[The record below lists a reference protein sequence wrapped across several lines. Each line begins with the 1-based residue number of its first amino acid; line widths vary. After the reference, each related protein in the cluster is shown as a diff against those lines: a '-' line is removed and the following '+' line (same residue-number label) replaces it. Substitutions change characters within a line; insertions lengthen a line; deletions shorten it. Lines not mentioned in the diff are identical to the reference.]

1 MLSSGYFR
9 QRRDE
14 YRAVLSRGGEP
25 LDQCRIDVRR
35 LPLRVAGEDATE
47 YIPYAVHSDM
57 AGIFSA
63 SVRGLY
69 EYMVRYLIEGTRV
82 SAHRLP
88 QPDAVSRAMI
98 QHLRKAH
105 PHFPVHLLHHWCAD
119 ERGGAGLYRA
129 VTGLWQQA
137 WKQDQADKAPWMAA
151 LNILILKI
159 IRAAIAQ
166 LPDEHAKDADEVMTR
181 VLGGM
186 YAWSLRGFIKRN
198 MQENPETA
206 RILGVESMTIPVT
219 PIAFFYRQPADA
231 LIGDARHVIIAYGL
245 EPELIPRLRELQ
257 APRDSGDKADALTRI
272 GREGMGDHL
281 LKRSWMRLSLRDLV
295 EKSGQGVWMRWA
307 LDARLLDRLMANPGK
322 AGKDMVEA
330 LRPLRNHSFAEWLLT
345 QIEGGRKAEKS
356 EPWRHDEITLNA
368 FEVFDRDVQAEAARR
383 RAERRWLDKRAG
395 LVGHSRGA
403 EADHALELA
412 YGEGKIAFLQP
423 DFKQSLHGGKA
434 CSQKHACLSVAWP
447 DYLTAMDVMCGADM
461 QSFLEQSFLAGV
473 LHTLEDMDGVFVD
486 EFGASGCL
494 LRGPANSLVQTGVEL
509 RRQFRD
515 WYQGRAEPG
524 REDHMPSVP
533 MCMAMDGD
541 WRIVRK
547 RHEKLGECRIVFSPG
562 LAQAVSGVSR
572 DSGGRRSP
580 DGADDAA
587 GPLSLGDVC
596 VETLETGAGQKIQA
610 LYNHGLAIT
619 APALAELTTALRR
632 KAGVHK
638 YHVDRVSAEAVLR
651 GFRLPEE
658 DLDFIAIESENGEDK
673 APMLIVHVGKPCMGG
688 VDVDIYE
695 VLDPGSKAARMIV
708 SEGLSRWT
716 PL

>member
-14 YRAVLSRGGEP
+14 YRAVLDRGEEP
-25 LDQCRIDVRR
+25 SAQCRIDVRQM
-35 LPLRVAGEDATE
+35 PLRVAGEDATE
-47 YIPYAVHSDM
+47 YIPYAVHSDI
-57 AGIFSA
+57 AGIFSG

-69 EYMVRYLIEGTRV
+69 EYMVRYMIEGTRV

-137 WKQDQADKAPWMAA
+137 WKQDQIDKTPWMAA
-151 LNILILKI
+151 TNILILKI
-159 IRAAIAQ
+159 IRAAIAH
-166 LPDEHAKDADEVMTR
+166 LPDEHAQDADEVMTR

-186 YAWSLRGFIKRN
+186 YAWSLREFMQRN

-206 RILGVESMTIPVT
+206 CISTVESVLIPVT

-231 LIGDARHVIIAYGL
+231 LIGDTRHVIIAYGL
-245 EPELIPRLRELQ
+245 EPDLIPRLRELETS
-257 APRDSGDKADALTRI
+257 RDSVDKAGALALL
-272 GREGMGDHL
+272 GRERMGDHL
-281 LKRSWMRLSLRDLV
+281 LKRSWMRLSLRDLA

-307 LDARLLDRLMANPGK
+307 LDARLLDRLMANPEK
-322 AGKDMVEA
+322 AGKDMAEA
-330 LRPLRNHSFAEWLLT
+330 LQPLRSHSFAEWLLA
-345 QIEGGRKAEKS
+345 QIEGGRKAEKLS
-356 EPWRHDEITLNA
+356 PWRHDEITLNA
-368 FEVFDRDVQAEAARR
+368 FGVFDRDIRVEAARR
-383 RAERRWLDKRAG
+383 QAERRWLDKRSG

-412 YGEGKIAFLQP
+412 YREGKIAFLQS
-423 DFKQSLHGGKA
+423 DSSQSLHGGEV
-434 CSQKHACLSVAWP
+434 CSEKHACLRVAWP
-447 DYLTAMDVMCGADM
+447 DYLTAMDAICGEDM
-461 QSFLEQSFLAGV
+461 QSFLEHSFVAGV

-494 LRGPANSLVQTGVEL
+494 LRGPANRLVQTGAEL

-515 WYQGRAEPG
+515 WYQGKAGPG
-524 REDHMPSVP
+524 CEDHMPPAP

-541 WRIVRK
+541 WIFVQQ
-547 RHEKLGECRIVFSPG
+547 RHEKLGECRIAFSPG
-562 LAQAVSGVSR
+562 LAQAVSGAFCA
-572 DSGGRRSP
+572 GGRRLTA
-580 DGADDAA
+580 GADDAA
-587 GPLSLGDVC
+587 GPLFLGDVC
-596 VETLETGAGQKIQA
+596 VETLETSAGQKIQA
-610 LYNHGLAIT
+610 LYNHGFAIT
-619 APALAELTTALRR
+619 APALAELTSALRHGS
-632 KAGVHK
+632 GVHE
-638 YHVDRVSAEAVLR
+638 YHVDRADAGEVLR
-651 GFRLPEE
+651 GFRLPEGG
-658 DLDFIAIESENGEDK
+658 LDFIAIGSKNEGDV
-673 APMLIVHVGKPCMGG
+673 APMLIVHAGKPCLGG
-688 VDVDIYE
+688 VDMDIYE
-695 VLDPGSKAARMIV
+695 VLDPGSEAARMIA